1 MRRAAESYRR
11 CVAHVIANG
20 SNAQMIYFIEDAKAD
35 IAALAPLVERLAKM
49 KPGEQVTAA
58 MVEAAQMVTRVRG

>member
-1 MRRAAESYRR
+1 MRRAPESYRR

-20 SNAQMIYFIEDAKAD
+20 STGQMIYFIEDAKAD

-58 MVEAAQMVTRVRG
+58 MVEAAQMVTRIRA